1 MLDKGLASYPGLS
14 YCSDALHRHFVMY
27 FMIAVG
33 VKQVIQ
39 EQFGDFSRRKQGGSP
54 LAGVKPA

>member
-1 MLDKGLASYPGLS
+1 
-14 YCSDALHRHFVMY
+14 MY